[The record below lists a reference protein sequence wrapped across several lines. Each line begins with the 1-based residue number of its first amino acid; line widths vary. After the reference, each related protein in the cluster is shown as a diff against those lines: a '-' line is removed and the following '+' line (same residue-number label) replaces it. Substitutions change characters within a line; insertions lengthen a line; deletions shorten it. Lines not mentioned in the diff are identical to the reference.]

1 MPKHVQRNFS
11 RSFKL
16 EAVQRMLSGA
26 NVSAL
31 ARELDI
37 ERCVLKRWRAR
48 FLEGGVTALRG
59 KGRQPGTKMAV
70 VQRPKAPPGDLAAA
84 RERIAELERKIGRQ
98 QVDLDFFR
106 RALRQVE
113 EARRPSAEPG
123 VRGFTRS
130 SKR

>member
-1 MPKHVQRNFS
+1 MPKNVQRTFS

-16 EAVQRMLSGA
+16 EAVQRMLAGA

-31 ARELDI
+31 ARELNI

-48 FLEGGVTALRG
+48 FREGGVTALRG
-59 KGRQPGTKMAV
+59 KGRQPGTKVAV
-70 VQRPKAPPGDLAAA
+70 MQHPQAPPGDLAAA
-84 RERIAELERKIGRQ
+84 RAQIAELERKVGRQ

-123 VRGFTRS
+123 VRGSTRS

>member
-1 MPKHVQRNFS
+1 MPKNVQRNFS

-59 KGRQPGTKMAV
+59 KGRQPGTKVAV
-70 VQRPKAPPGDLAAA
+70 VQRAKAPPGDLAAA

-123 VRGFTRS
+123 VRGSTRS